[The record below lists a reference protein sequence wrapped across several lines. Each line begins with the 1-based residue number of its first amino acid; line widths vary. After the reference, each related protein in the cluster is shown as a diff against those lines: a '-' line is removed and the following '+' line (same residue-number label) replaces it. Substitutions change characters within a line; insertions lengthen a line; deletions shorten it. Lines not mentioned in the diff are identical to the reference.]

1 MIKRSAESYLE
12 KLAGY
17 YPVITVVGP
26 RQSGKTTL
34 VKSVFKD
41 AAYVN
46 LEVSS
51 ARNLAQSDPEGFLR
65 KYPAPLIIDEVQRV
79 PELLSNIQ
87 AIVDENP
94 KKASYILTGS
104 HQPLLRQGVSQSL
117 AGRTGI
123 LHLLPLSIA
132 ELVGAGRDFER
143 DEYILNGFMPRIYN
157 EEIPPEILYR
167 DYFQTYVERDVN
179 QMLRIVDRSKFE
191 LFVRLLA
198 GRVGQL
204 LNLQS
209 MAGEIG
215 VTSTT
220 LASWLSVLE
229 ASYLVFRLPCY
240 YKNYGKRLLKT
251 PKIYFTD
258 VGLAASL
265 LNIHTAEQVGRDPL
279 AGGLFENLVVIEA
292 LKAQMNAGETPE
304 LYYWRDKH
312 GLEVDLLIP
321 RGRKLQP
328 VEIKSSYTF
337 HPGLAQGL
345 EKFCSIGTELV
356 SPTVVYS
363 GSSIPSAKGVSF
375 CNFKE
380 SWCSGHWEVVES

>member
-1 MIKRSAESYLE
+1 MIRRVIEAYLD
-12 KLAGY
+12 KISKY

-34 VKSVFKD
+34 VKAYFKE

-46 LEVSS
+46 LEVTSD
-51 ARNLAQSDPEGFLR
+51 RRLAESDPEGFLR

-87 AIVDENP
+87 VLVDENP
-94 KKASYILTGS
+94 RKASYILTGS
-104 HQPLLRQGVSQSL
+104 HQPLLRQGISQSL

-123 LHLLPLSIA
+123 VHLLPLSIA
-132 ELVGAGRDFER
+132 ELSASGRTFER

-157 EEIPPEILYR
+157 EEIPPEVLYR

-179 QMLRIVDRSKFE
+179 QILRVTDRSKFE

-229 ASYLVFRLPCY
+229 ASYLVFRLPCHY
-240 YKNYGKRLLKT
+240 RNYGKRLLKT

-265 LNIHTAEQVGRDPL
+265 LGIHTVEQISRDPL
-279 AGGLFENLVVIEA
+279 LGGLFENLVVIEA
-292 LKAQMNAGETPE
+292 LKAQMNRGEAPE

-312 GLEVDLLIP
+312 GLEVDLIVP
-321 RGRKLQP
+321 KGRQIQP
-328 VEIKSSYTF
+328 VEIKSAYTY
-337 HPGLAQGL
+337 HANLADNI
-345 EKFCSIGTELV
+345 EKFRVLGNDSV
-356 SPTVVYS
+356 SPSVVYA
-363 GSSIPSAKGVSF
+363 GDSIPSAKGVVF
-375 CNFKE
+375 RNFR
-380 SWCSGHWEVVES
+380 EVSELLTI

>member
-1 MIKRSAESYLE
+1 MIRRAAEAYLK
-12 KLAGY
+12 KLAKY

-34 VKSVFKD
+34 VKSFFKN

-51 ARNLAQSDPEGFLR
+51 DRNLAESDPEGFLR

-79 PELLSNIQ
+79 PELQSNIQ
-87 AIVDENP
+87 AIVDEKP

-104 HQPLLRQGVSQSL
+104 HQPLLRQGISQSL

-123 LHLLPLSIA
+123 LHLLPLSLA
-132 ELVGAGRDFER
+132 ELAGAGRTFER
-143 DEYILNGFMPRIYN
+143 DEYIVNGFMPRVYN
-157 EEIPPEILYR
+157 DDIPPEMLYR

-179 QMLRIVDRSKFE
+179 QILHVMDRGKFE

-209 MAGEIG
+209 MSGEIG

-229 ASYLVFRLPCY
+229 ASYLVFRLPCHY
-240 YKNYGKRLLKT
+240 RNYGKRLLKT

-265 LNIHTAEQVGRDPL
+265 LNIRTAEQAARDPL

-292 LKAQMNAGETPE
+292 LKAQMNGGETPE

-321 RGRKLQP
+321 QGRCLRP
-328 VEIKSSYTF
+328 IEIKSAYTY
-337 HPGLAQGL
+337 HPSLASGL
-345 EKFCSIGTELV
+345 EKFCSLGTDIV

-363 GSSIPSAKGVSF
+363 GSTIPSAKGISF

-380 SWCSGHWEVVES
+380 MHLTKENT

>member
-1 MIKRSAESYLE
+1 MIRRAIEFYLE
-12 KLAGY
+12 KISKY

-34 VKSVFKD
+34 VKTFFKH

-51 ARNLAQSDPEGFLR
+51 DRNLAESDPEGFLR

-87 AIVDENP
+87 ALVDVNP
-94 KKASYILTGS
+94 QKASYILTGS
-104 HQPLLRQGVSQSL
+104 HQPLLRQGISQSL

-123 LHLLPLSIA
+123 VHLLPLSIA
-132 ELVGAGRDFER
+132 ELSAAGHDFER
-143 DEYILNGFMPRIYN
+143 DEYVLNGFMPRLYN
-157 EEIPPEILYR
+157 EGIPPEILYR

-179 QMLRIVDRSKFE
+179 QILRVMDRSKFE

-220 LASWLSVLE
+220 LSSWLSVLE

-240 YKNYGKRLLKT
+240 YRNYGKRLLKT

-265 LNIHTAEQVGRDPL
+265 LGIRNLEQVSHDPL
-279 AGGLFENLVVIEA
+279 LGGLFENLVVIET
-292 LKAQMNAGETPE
+292 LKAQMNRGETPE

-312 GLEVDLLIP
+312 GLEVDLIVP
-321 RGRKLQP
+321 RGRQILP
-328 VEIKSSYTF
+328 IEIKSAYTY
-337 HPGLAQGL
+337 HSSLATNI
-345 EKFCSIGTELV
+345 EKFCSLGGDIV
-356 SPTVVYS
+356 SPSVVYS
-363 GSSIPSAKGVSF
+363 GESIPSAQGIEF
-375 CNFKE
+375 CNFK
-380 SWCSGHWEVVES
+380 GIAKLVNG

>member
-1 MIKRSAESYLE
+1 MIKRAAEVYLE
-12 KLAGY
+12 KLAKH

-34 VKSVFKD
+34 VKSFFKN

-51 ARNLAQSDPEGFLR
+51 ARNLAMSDPEGFLR
-65 KYPAPLIIDEVQRV
+65 QYPAPLIIDEVQRV

-94 KKASYILTGS
+94 RKASYILTGS
-104 HQPLLRQGVSQSL
+104 HQPLLKQGISQSL

-132 ELVGAGRDFER
+132 EISAAGHDFER
-143 DEYILNGFMPRIYN
+143 DEYIQQGFMPRIYN
-157 EEIPPEILYR
+157 EDIPPEMLYR
-167 DYFQTYVERDVN
+167 DYFETYVERDVN
-179 QMLRIVDRSKFE
+179 EILRVVNRNKFE

-209 MAGEIG
+209 LSGEIG

-220 LASWLSVLE
+220 LSSWLSVLE

-240 YKNYGKRLLKT
+240 FKNYGKRLLKT

-265 LNIHTAEQVGRDPL
+265 LNIHTVEQVTRDPL
-279 AGGLFENLVVIEA
+279 AGNLFENLVVIEA
-292 LKAQMNAGETPE
+292 LKAQMNAGESPE

-321 RGRKLQP
+321 RGRQLQP
-328 VEIKSSYTF
+328 IEIKSTYTF
-337 HPGLAQGL
+337 HSSLAQGL
-345 EKFCSIGTELV
+345 EKFCTIGTDLI

-363 GSSIPSAKGVSF
+363 GDSISSMKGISF
-375 CNFKE
+375 CNFKK
-380 SWCSGHWEVVES
+380 CAYLPLR